1 MDLRPDEIKAV
12 IARMKRAHGHLASV
26 IRVHGGGGRL
36 RVGAHPT
43 RGVENYLTGGGNRA
57 G

>member
-1 MDLRPDEIKAV
+1 MDLRPDEMKAV